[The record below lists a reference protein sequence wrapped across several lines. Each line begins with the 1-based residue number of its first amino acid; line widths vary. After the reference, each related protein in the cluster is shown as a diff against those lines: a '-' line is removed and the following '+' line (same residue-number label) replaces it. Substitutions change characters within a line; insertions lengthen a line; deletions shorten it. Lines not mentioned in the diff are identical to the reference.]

1 MKHSRDVAEFAFVW
15 LQKVGE
21 TPGSLLANAEQLL
34 GQAGDTLTRES
45 PSSLTKTHHSA
56 MTQLDK
62 LKQESRSLNQ
72 LKRAHERLQG
82 HQAQVSRANAE
93 LESLNSNKNTRSKL
107 QHADVSKI
115 DHLLTWTMWQSG
127 SYDSASMVQSLVL
140 GSIYVE
146 KCERKWSM
154 AYLNFGLW
162 FSYTNYC
169 THKISADGY
178 LDVELCVSLMIECL
192 VLLFD
197 RRCKLN

>member
-1 MKHSRDVAEFAFVW
+1 MWISYFPVSFVL

-107 QHADVSKI
+107 QHADVSVV
-115 DHLLTWTMWQSG
+115 DHL
-127 SYDSASMVQSLVL
+127 V
-140 GSIYVE
+140 SIYTYMNNVTE
-146 KCERKWSM
+146 
-154 AYLNFGLW
+154 
-162 FSYTNYC
+162 
-169 THKISADGY
+169 
-178 LDVELCVSLMIECL
+178 CVI
-192 VLLFD
+192 
-197 RRCKLN
+197 